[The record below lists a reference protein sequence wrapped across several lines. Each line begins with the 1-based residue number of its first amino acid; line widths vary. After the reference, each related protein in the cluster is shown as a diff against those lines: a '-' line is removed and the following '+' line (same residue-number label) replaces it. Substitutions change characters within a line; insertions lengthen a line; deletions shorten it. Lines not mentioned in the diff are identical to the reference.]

1 MDAWN
6 ISLIQQRSGPS
17 VDDNLHKAA
26 FLVAEA
32 ARDARLVVLPE
43 LFCTSY
49 QVPDWLSLAEP
60 LQEARYTRFL
70 SGLAREHGVWL
81 CGGSQPELDE
91 GRVYNTAT
99 LFSPQGELV
108 LSHRK
113 VHLFDVDIPGG
124 ITFFES
130 DFFSPGEEVSV
141 VDTELGTLGLAVCFD
156 VRFPEIFRAMA
167 LKGAEVVLLPA
178 AFNTT
183 TGPAHWE
190 LQLRCRAV
198 ENTVYL
204 AGVSTAPHPEVDYPA
219 WGHTMW
225 VDPYGQIMGEAQ
237 REEAILRGRFH
248 RQRLQQV
255 RQALPFLKARRP
267 ELYERW

>member
-6 ISLIQQRSGPS
+6 ISLIQQRSGPA

-26 FLVAEA
+26 YLVAEA
-32 ARDARLVVLPE
+32 SRDAQLVVLPE

-49 QVPDWLSLAEP
+49 QVPHWHDVAEP
-60 LQEARYTRFL
+60 LRGGRITGFL
-70 SGLAREHGVWL
+70 SDLAREHGVYL
-81 CGGSQPELDE
+81 CGGSQPELAE
-91 GRVYNTAT
+91 GKVYNTAT
-99 LFSPQGELV
+99 LFDPQGELV

-130 DFFSPGEEVSV
+130 DFFSAGEEVSV
-141 VDTELGTLGLAVCFD
+141 VETELGTLGLAVCFD

-167 LKGAEVVLLPA
+167 LLGAEVVLLPA

-225 VDPYGQIMGEAQ
+225 IDPYGQIMGEAQ
-237 REEAILRGRFH
+237 REEVILRARFH
-248 RQRLQQV
+248 RERLEQV
-255 RQALPFLKARRP
+255 RAALPLLKARKP
-267 ELYERW
+267 ELYARW